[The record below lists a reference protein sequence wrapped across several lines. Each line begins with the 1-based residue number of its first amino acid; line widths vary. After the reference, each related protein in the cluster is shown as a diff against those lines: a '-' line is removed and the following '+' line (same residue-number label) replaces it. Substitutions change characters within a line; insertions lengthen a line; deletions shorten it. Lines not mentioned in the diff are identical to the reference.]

1 LPLFIG
7 IDLGTSGC
15 RAIAI
20 DDNAV
25 VVCEAYTDLPPPSR
39 DGHCVQQSPA
49 LWWEAVITVLTDL
62 GHQIPTPK
70 VAAICVDATSS
81 TLLIID
87 QNGDP
92 LSEALMYNDARAQPQ
107 AQTIAGAAPRHS
119 AAQGASSTLAKLLW
133 FKDQGVLHDSARACH
148 QADWILGKLSGEF
161 HLSDINNCLKLGYDP
176 DLKQWPQWL
185 EKLCV
190 RQQALPHVV
199 APGTKIGSLKP
210 ELCEQFNLP
219 PGTAI
224 LAGTT
229 DSTAAFI
236 ASGASRF
243 GEAVTCLG
251 STLVLKILSEQPVF
265 APEYGVYSQPLFDKW
280 LVGGASNS
288 GGAVLLKYFTR
299 EQLQRMTPRL
309 TPQRST
315 GLNYYPLTQ
324 NGERFPV
331 NDPDMELQLSPRP
344 ENDIE
349 FFQAMLEGMAAIEKR
364 GYDLLHSL
372 GAPYPQK
379 VYTNG
384 GGAVNEPWQRIRENK
399 LQIPVTKAQH
409 LQAAYGA
416 ALIALRSQ
424 NPC

>member
-1 LPLFIG
+1 MPLFIG

-15 RAIAI
+15 RAITI
-20 DDNAV
+20 DENAV
-25 VVCEAYTDLPPPSR
+25 VVGEAYTDLPPPAR
-39 DGHCVQQSPA
+39 DGHYVQQSPT
-49 LWWEAVITVLTDL
+49 LWWEAVSTVMTDL
-62 GHQIPTPK
+62 GRQIPTSTA
-70 VAAICVDATSS
+70 AAICVDATSS
-81 TLLIID
+81 TLLIVD
-87 QNGDP
+87 QNGDA
-92 LSEALMYNDARAQPQ
+92 LSDALMYNDARAQSQ
-107 AQTIAGAAPRHS
+107 ARTITGVAPRHS

-133 FKDQGVLHDSARACH
+133 FKEQGVLHNSARACH
-148 QADWILGKLSGEF
+148 QSDWILGRLSGEF

-176 DLKQWPQWL
+176 DRKVWPQWL
-185 EKLCV
+185 ETLGV
-190 RQQALPHVV
+190 NQHLLPRVV
-199 APGTKIGSLKP
+199 APGTKIGTLKP
-210 ELCEQFNLP
+210 ELCERFNLP
-219 PGTAI
+219 PDTAI

-229 DSTAAFI
+229 DSTAAFL
-236 ASGASRF
+236 ASGANQM

-288 GGAVLLKYFTR
+288 GGAVLLNYFTR
-299 EQLQRMTPRL
+299 AQLTQMTPRL
-309 TPQRST
+309 TPERAT
-315 GLNYYPLTQ
+315 GLNYYPLIQ
-324 NGERFPV
+324 KGERFPI
-331 NDPDMELQLSPRP
+331 NDPEMQPQLSPRP

-372 GAPYPQK
+372 GAPHPQII
-379 VYTNG
+379 YTNG
-384 GGAVNEPWQRIRENK
+384 GGAVNEPWQRIRESK

-424 NPC
+424 NS

>member
-20 DDNAV
+20 DDNAALKG
-25 VVCEAYTDLPPPSR
+25 EAYTDLPPPER
-39 DGHCVQQSPA
+39 DGHCVQQSPT
-49 LWWEAVITVLTDL
+49 LWWEAVITVLVEL
-62 GHQIPTPK
+62 GHQIQTSK

-87 QNGDP
+87 QKGDP
-92 LSEALMYNDARAQPQ
+92 VSEALMYNDTRAQSQ
-107 AQTIAGAAPRHS
+107 AQTIAGVAPSDS

-133 FKDQGVLHDSARACH
+133 FKDHGVLHDSARACH
-148 QADWILGKLSGEF
+148 QADWILGQLSGEF

-176 DLKQWPQWL
+176 DLRQWPQWL
-185 EKLCV
+185 EKLSIP
-190 RQQALPHVV
+190 QQALPRVV

-210 ELCEQFNLP
+210 KLCERFNLP
-219 PGTAI
+219 SDTAV

-236 ASGASRF
+236 ASGASRM

-251 STLVLKILSEQPVF
+251 STLVLKILSEQPIF
-265 APEYGVYSQPLFDKW
+265 APECGVYSQPLFDKW

-288 GGAVLLKYFTR
+288 GGAVLLKYFNR
-299 EQLQRMTPRL
+299 AQLKQMTPLL
-309 TPQRST
+309 TPERST
-315 GLNYYPLTQ
+315 GLNYYPLSQ

-331 NDPDMELQLSPRP
+331 NDPDMNPQLSPRP
-344 ENDIE
+344 EKDIE

-399 LQIPVTKAQH
+399 LQIPVTKARH
-409 LQAAYGA
+409 LQAAYGT

-424 NPC
+424 KTC